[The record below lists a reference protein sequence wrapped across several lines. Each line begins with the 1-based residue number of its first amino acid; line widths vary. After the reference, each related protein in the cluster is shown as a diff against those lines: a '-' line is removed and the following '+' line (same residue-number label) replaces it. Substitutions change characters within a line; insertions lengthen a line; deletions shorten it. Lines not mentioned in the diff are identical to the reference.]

1 MRKRNLIL
9 KSMSSFLKEKYNKE
23 VISALKEKFGAK
35 NTMAAPKI
43 LKVSFNS
50 GIGKYLKEKE
60 ATDEIVQNLKN
71 ISSQKPIFTK
81 SKKSISGFK
90 VRQGQ
95 EVGVAV
101 TLRGERMWH
110 FLERLVAAA
119 LPRVRDFRGID
130 PKNVD
135 QDGNLNLA
143 VKEQIVFPEIVPEGV
158 KTIFSFQINVTTSAK
173 SREEGLE
180 LFKLLG
186 FPIKQD

>member
-1 MRKRNLIL
+1 MN
-9 KSMSSFLKEKYNKE
+9 SFLKEKYSKE
-23 VISALKEKFGAK
+23 VIPALKEKFGAK
-35 NTMAAPKI
+35 NTMAVPKI
-43 LKVSFNS
+43 LKVSLNS

-71 ISSQKPIFTK
+71 ISSQKPVFTK

-95 EVGVAV
+95 EVGIAV
-101 TLRGERMWH
+101 TLRGERMWN
-110 FLERLVAAA
+110 FLERLVASA

-130 PKNVD
+130 PKNID
-135 QDGNLNLA
+135 QSGNLNLA

-158 KTIFSFQINVTTSAK
+158 KTIFSFQISVVTSAK
-173 SREEGLE
+173 TKEKGLE

>member
-1 MRKRNLIL
+1 
-9 KSMSSFLKEKYNKE
+9 MSSFLKEKYNKE